1 MRLDTKKRKES
12 IKGFERI
19 LERETIKDQM
29 FEIFKKGKEG
39 LDLFLKDLGVMMAET
54 IMYIEREEIA
64 GPDYHPHSSDVRKWS
79 SQKGSIYLGDQK
91 VRLEHPRLR
100 GLEGEIQ
107 LKSYQQ
113 LRNRNIFSEE
123 LLNKVLRGLSAQK
136 YKETVLETANT
147 LGVSSSCVSSHIVE
161 ITSKKLKE
169 FKERDL
175 SNFECFAMI
184 IDTIHRG
191 GVAFMAPL
199 GIDKSG
205 VKKVLGFWEGATE
218 NHVICEELMGD
229 MERRGLKISNR
240 VIFVTDGGKG
250 VIKALREKFGKKLL
264 HQRCTVHKDRNIQKH
279 LPKRYRKEAHQRFE
293 IALEQNKYE
302 DAKKM
307 LLDFEQWLRT
317 INESAADSLLEAIEE
332 ILTLHKLRI
341 PALLRKT
348 LHTTNPI
355 ESLFSHVRHCEK
367 NIKRYRNSHMAQRW
381 LAAVCLY
388 CEQKFRRVK
397 GFESIPLV
405 LENIEKFQINEIL
418 FLAA

>member
-147 LGVSSSCVSSHIVE
+147 LGVS
-161 ITSKKLKE
+161 
-169 FKERDL
+169 
-175 SNFECFAMI
+175 
-184 IDTIHRG
+184 
-191 GVAFMAPL
+191 
-199 GIDKSG
+199 
-205 VKKVLGFWEGATE
+205 
-218 NHVICEELMGD
+218 
-229 MERRGLKISNR
+229 
-240 VIFVTDGGKG
+240 
-250 VIKALREKFGKKLL
+250 
-264 HQRCTVHKDRNIQKH
+264 
-279 LPKRYRKEAHQRFE
+279 
-293 IALEQNKYE
+293 
-302 DAKKM
+302 
-307 LLDFEQWLRT
+307 
-317 INESAADSLLEAIEE
+317 
-332 ILTLHKLRI
+332 
-341 PALLRKT
+341 
-348 LHTTNPI
+348 
-355 ESLFSHVRHCEK
+355 
-367 NIKRYRNSHMAQRW
+367 
-381 LAAVCLY
+381 
-388 CEQKFRRVK
+388 
-397 GFESIPLV
+397 
-405 LENIEKFQINEIL
+405 
-418 FLAA
+418 